1 MITLIEGERSL
12 QDKNYLMIPGPT
24 PVPPTVAAAM
34 SRPMGGHRTPEFAAL
49 LEGVEER
56 LKALF
61 VTKNPVFVLT
71 NSGTGALETAVA
83 NTVSPGD
90 RVLALVTGNFGER
103 FANIARAY
111 GAEVTELN
119 FAWGQPV
126 DTAQVADALARQD
139 FKVVLATH
147 NETST
152 GVVNDI
158 AGIGRLVAQT
168 KAVLLV
174 DGVSSIGGME
184 VRVDEWGI
192 DILCTASQKA
202 FMLPPG
208 LAMVSVSD
216 KAYGVV
222 EQNQS
227 PRFYFS
233 LPAHKKALLNWNTAY
248 TPAVSLFYGLQA
260 ALEMIFAEGPA
271 NVYRRH
277 ILLGRATRA
286 AVRAMGL
293 ETLAGEEW
301 ASPTVTAIR
310 APQGME
316 ADRLRGEL
324 KKRWGVVLAG
334 GQGILKGKI
343 WRMAHMGFADQMD
356 VITGIAALEMA
367 LTAHGWPLTLGQGL
381 AAAEKVFLEVD

>member
-1 MITLIEGERSL
+1 M
-12 QDKNYLMIPGPT
+12 QDKSYLMIPGPT
-24 PVPPTVAAAM
+24 PVPPRVMAAM
-34 SRPMGGHRTPEFAAL
+34 SRPVGGHRTPEFAAL
-49 LEGVEER
+49 LERVEER
-56 LKALF
+56 LKTLF
-61 VTKNPVFVLT
+61 ATKNPVFILT

-111 GAEVTELN
+111 GAEVTELDS
-119 FAWGQPV
+119 AWGEPV
-126 DTAQVADALARQD
+126 DLARVERTLAED
-139 FKVVLATH
+139 KFKVVLATH

-152 GVVNDI
+152 GVANDM
-158 AGIGRLVAQT
+158 AGVGRLVAGT
-168 KAVLLV
+168 GALLLV

-216 KAYGVV
+216 KAQAVV
-222 EQNQS
+222 EQNRS

-233 LPAHKKALLNWNTAY
+233 LAAHKKALSNWNTAY
-248 TPAVSLFYGLQA
+248 TPAVSLFYGLEA
-260 ALEMIFAEGPA
+260 SLGMIFAEGPA

-277 ILLGRATRA
+277 ILLGRAARA

-310 APQGME
+310 APEGIA
-316 ADRLRGEL
+316 ADDLRGEL

-343 WRMAHMGFADQMD
+343 WRMAHMGFADRMD
-356 VITGIAALEMA
+356 VLTGIAALEMA
-367 LTAHGWPLTLGQGL
+367 LAGRGWPLTLGRGL